1 MVIKPA
7 EREDR
12 VTPSANRR
20 NLSLKQL
27 LLLLIVSILVHGLGL
42 LLFALNRRSPITEEE
57 TESKPIEFVVVP
69 EESEIEPPPET
80 EKRATENSVAEQD
93 TEPEETTKNDAAPI
107 PVPAPEPQPEPAP
120 APAPAPEPAPA
131 PAPAPEPA
139 PAPAPEPTPE
149 PEPAPEPAPAPAPTP
164 EPEPAPAPAPAPA
177 PTPEPE
183 PEPEPAPAPAPTPEP
198 EPEPAPEPAP
208 TPEPEPAPE
217 PAPAPEPEPAP
228 EKPPVSDRSPVL
240 SDSDP
245 AATPVPEPTPEPNS
259 DSVATNLPPQ
269 TIPEPEPPQTTA
281 PTNPSEGTASDLL
294 GGSYERTLANGGG
307 DAFFSPEALEYQSV
321 LNPAQLDA
329 LKDIDLGPYFD
340 EVKRRVKSNWNPSYR
355 AEEYTTYLAF
365 DIEKNGQITGLR
377 VTQSSG
383 SEQVD
388 RESLNA
394 VQNSAPF
401 APLPPDFPLESLG
414 VRFSFNIYIY

>member
-12 VTPSANRR
+12 VTPTANRR

-42 LLFALNRRSPITEEE
+42 LLFALYQRSPITEEE
-57 TESKPIEFVVVP
+57 VESKPIEFVVVP
-69 EESEIEPPPET
+69 EESEVEPPET
-80 EKRATENSVAEQD
+80 EKRATENSVAEPD
-93 TEPEETTKNDAAPI
+93 TEPEETTQSDTAPI
-107 PVPAPEPQPEPAP
+107 PVPAPE
-120 APAPAPEPAPA
+120 
-131 PAPAPEPA
+131 PEPA
-139 PAPAPEPTPE
+139 PAPAPEP
-149 PEPAPEPAPAPAPTP
+149 
-164 EPEPAPAPAPAPA
+164 
-177 PTPEPE
+177 EPE
-183 PEPEPAPAPAPTPEP
+183 PEPE
-198 EPEPAPEPAP
+198 
-208 TPEPEPAPE
+208 
-217 PAPAPEPEPAP
+217 
-228 EKPPVSDRSPVL
+228 KPPVNDPPPVL
-240 SDSDP
+240 SDPDP
-245 AATPVPEPTPEPNS
+245 AATPIPEPTPEPSS
-259 DSVATNLPPQ
+259 DSVATNIPPQ
-269 TIPEPEPPQTTA
+269 AITEPEPLQTA
-281 PTNPSEGTASDLL
+281 PGNSSEGSASDLL

-355 AEEYTTYLAF
+355 AEEYTTFLTF
-365 DIEKNGQITGLR
+365 DIQKNGQITGLR

>member
-12 VTPSANRR
+12 VTPTANRR
-20 NLSLKQL
+20 SLSLKQL
-27 LLLLIVSILVHGLGL
+27 LLFLIVSILVHGLGL
-42 LLFALNRRSPITEEE
+42 LLFALYQRSPITEEE
-57 TESKPIEFVVVP
+57 VESKPIEFVVVP
-69 EESEIEPPPET
+69 EESEVEPPET
-80 EKRATENSVAEQD
+80 EKRATENSVAEPD
-93 TEPEETTKNDAAPI
+93 TEPEETTQSDTAPI
-107 PVPAPEPQPEPAP
+107 PVPAPEPEP

-131 PAPAPEPA
+131 PPPA
-139 PAPAPEPTPE
+139 PAPVPKSATS
-149 PEPAPEPAPAPAPTP
+149 EPA
-164 EPEPAPAPAPAPA
+164 
-177 PTPEPE
+177 PE
-183 PEPEPAPAPAPTPEP
+183 PEPEPAPAPAPEPEP
-198 EPEPAPEPAP
+198 EPEP
-208 TPEPEPAPE
+208 
-217 PAPAPEPEPAP
+217 
-228 EKPPVSDRSPVL
+228 EKPPVNDPPPVL
-240 SDSDP
+240 SDPDP
-245 AATPVPEPTPEPNS
+245 AATPVPEPTPEPSS
-259 DSVATNLPPQ
+259 DSVATNIPPQ
-269 TIPEPEPPQTTA
+269 AITEPEPLQTA
-281 PTNPSEGTASDLL
+281 PGNSSEGSASDLL

-355 AEEYTTYLAF
+355 AEEYTTFLTF
-365 DIEKNGQITGLR
+365 DIQKNGQITGLR